1 MFAEHIPYQQF
12 SSQHTDTY
20 QMVSLFFQL
29 SHDTKHNRLVLG
41 NAVWRAHEKCESLR
55 LHADKC
61 RTVESKIL
69 VHTRET
75 EGNQVGPIS
84 KFPAKKMGM

>member
-1 MFAEHIPYQQF
+1 MFAEHILSQQF
-12 SSQHTDTY
+12 PSQHTDTY
-20 QMVSLFFQL
+20 QMVFLFFQL

-41 NAVWRAHEKCESLR
+41 NVVWRAHKKCEALR
-55 LHADKC
+55 LHADKS

-75 EGNQVGPIS
+75 EGNQS
-84 KFPAKKMGM
+84 RAHF